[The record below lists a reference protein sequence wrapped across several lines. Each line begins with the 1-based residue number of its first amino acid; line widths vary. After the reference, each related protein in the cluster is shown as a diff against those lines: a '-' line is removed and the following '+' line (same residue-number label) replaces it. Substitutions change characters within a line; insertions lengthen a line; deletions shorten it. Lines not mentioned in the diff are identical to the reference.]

1 MSTVVETGS
10 AVNGGGG
17 GGGGGAGAAAPVIR
31 IKDRIALVTGGA
43 SGLGAA
49 LVPLLQAEGYTVM
62 IFDRKHGDDVR
73 NPGDVVAALAALGI
87 NRLDVLV
94 NAAGVNRIDWLEKF
108 SDADWDEVM
117 DTNAKGI
124 FSMSKACLPLLI
136 ESKGT
141 IVNIV
146 SNASHMPMTCS
157 AAYNASKGAAHI
169 LTLQLAREL
178 TKKYG
183 ITVFGVSPN
192 KLHGT
197 EMSHSIEAQVQLTR
211 GWTAQQAQQYQL
223 SALLTGEETPPE
235 AVAELL
241 AFLLASKWRHKFL
254 TGCIIPYG
262 A

>member
-1 MSTVVETGS
+1 MSIVADADVTIPPPPS
-10 AVNGGGG
+10 APSRRLYDKF
-17 GGGGGAGAAAPVIR
+17 AI
-31 IKDRIALVTGGA
+31 VTGA
-43 SGLGAA
+43 CSGLGAA
-49 LVPLLQAEGYTVM
+49 LLPLLKDKGYLTLE
-62 IFDRKHGDDVR
+62 FDAKHGDDVR
-73 NPGDVVAALAALGI
+73 APGNVVEQLRALGI
-87 NRLDVLV
+87 DRLDLLV
-94 NAAGVNRIDWLEKF
+94 NCAGVNRIDWLENF
-108 SDADWDEVM
+108 SDADWDEVL

-124 FSMSKACLPLLI
+124 FTMSKACLPLLK

-192 KLHGT
+192 KLAGT
-197 EMSHSIEAQVQLTR
+197 GMSLAIEEQVVKTR
-211 GWTAQQAQQYQL
+211 GWTHQQAQQYQL
-223 SALLTGEETPPE
+223 NALLTGEETPPQ
-235 AVAELL
+235 AVAEFI
-241 AFLLASKWRHKFL
+241 AFLLSTKERHKFL